1 MFIGFLAFRQLEE
14 CIVCYYVLYATF
26 VLQYILSCQR
36 VIGDGVFLL
45 DICEFE
51 PPPGTFASMVGHY
64 SKLAKRTPIGSL
76 GAVSNA

>member
-1 MFIGFLAFRQLEE
+1 MLL
-14 CIVCYYVLYATF
+14 CCN
-26 VLQYILSCQR
+26 ILSCQR
-36 VIGDGVFLL
+36 VISHGVFLF
-45 DICEFE
+45 DIREFE